1 MAPIQILPDFMTI
14 LEQSQGRQLHEM
26 SFAYLG
32 DAPNNMGNSL
42 LVGATKMGMGIRMV
56 APKEFWPDKSLV
68 EQCGRI
74 AEQTGARINLTEYGY
89 PWAKAPKPGMH
100 GLP

>member
-1 MAPIQILPDFMTI
+1 
-14 LEQSQGRQLHEM
+14 
-26 SFAYLG
+26 
-32 DAPNNMGNSL
+32 MGNSL
-42 LVGATKMGMGIRMV
+42 LVGAAKMGMGIRMV

-74 AEQTGARINLTEYGY
+74 AEQTGARINLTEDVTEGVKGVNYLYTEYGY